1 MIRKFIYYIPVLV
14 GILAF
19 LFSVCIPASEMQLW
33 CVRIWSALLIGFSFI
48 LQASMCFWFLLS
60 RRWKYLLLSSCF
72 SMMLLLGF
80 ILTSLSCGPNIDMI
94 QEKVSKIISV
104 PQECMQC
111 LGGSNRRE
119 PIIIFELPIKSEV
132 NLNSAKKVDN
142 IELKKYI
149 QRIVRNYGVSLDKKF
164 IAWKINLECDTVII
178 IKENLRWLIIFNGL
192 VIL

>member
-1 MIRKFIYYIPVLV
+1 
-14 GILAF
+14 
-19 LFSVCIPASEMQLW
+19 
-33 CVRIWSALLIGFSFI
+33 
-48 LQASMCFWFLLS
+48 
-60 RRWKYLLLSSCF
+60 
-72 SMMLLLGF
+72 
-80 ILTSLSCGPNIDMI
+80 MI

-178 IKENLRWLIIFNGL
+178 IKENLRWLIIFNGM